1 MNSYTKESNMS
12 KLEDKLGTL
21 KAYREALTNLLKLK
35 MGTMTFKEIDYV
47 NDLNE
52 RIIVAINFV
61 EKLLEIEKQTQK
73 IEKEIL
79 ENGKQERKQ

>member
-1 MNSYTKESNMS
+1 MS

-35 MGTMTFKEIDYV
+35 MGDMTFKEIDYV
-47 NDLNE
+47 NELNE
-52 RIIVAINFV
+52 RVIVAIDFC

-79 ENGKQERKQ
+79 ENGNQKRKQ

>member
-1 MNSYTKESNMS
+1 MS

-35 MGTMTFKEIDYV
+35 MSTMTFKEIDYV
-47 NDLNE
+47 NELNE
-52 RIIVAINFV
+52 RMIVAIDFV
-61 EKLLEIEKQTQK
+61 EKLLEIEKRTQN

-79 ENGKQERKQ
+79 ENGKQKRKQ

>member
-1 MNSYTKESNMS
+1 MAT
-12 KLEDKLGTL
+12 KLEDKLSTL

-47 NDLNE
+47 NELNE
-52 RIIVAINFV
+52 RMIVAIDFV

-79 ENGKQERKQ
+79 ENGNSKKSK